1 MCSLVSARNVLERLR
16 VNDDSSH
23 AYRALALGK
32 PEGSYVALN
41 QQGHPAL
48 FVPAENHALG
58 LSQRA
63 NVVSLK
69 LGINCSLYASE
80 QGSVSGRFH
89 VLQCESSDA
98 DTVDTFVLLLDALLE
113 RLRSEQV
120 TADYLTTFF
129 RILARLFSVK
139 SAPDPAKE
147 RQGLW
152 GELLLIRLM
161 GGALAWTPFW
171 HTDPY
176 KRFDFSV
183 GPKRLEVKTTI
194 GDTRTHSFSHRQLFT
209 TGNEEVAIASFLLRQ
224 NYEGLGLRDLIA
236 ESRNALAGDPTQLA
250 KLEASV
256 RSARMNNLEEAGPC
270 FDEPDANDNLA
281 WFWAQKAPKFTQPE
295 PPGVSEARYKVDLT
309 TTAQIPGPDLI
320 SWLSS
325 WRPDAPS
332 PTTGGWG

>member
-1 MCSLVSARNVLERLR
+1 MAE
-16 VNDDSSH
+16 
-23 AYRALALGK
+23 

-41 QQGHPAL
+41 RQDHPAL
-48 FVPAENHALG
+48 FVPAKNHTLG

-69 LGINCSLYASE
+69 LGIDCSLHAGE
-80 QGSVSGRFH
+80 QGGVSGRFH

-120 TADYLTTFF
+120 TADYMTTFF

-139 SAPDPAKE
+139 SAPDPTKE

-152 GELLLIRLM
+152 GELLVMRLM
-161 GGALAWTPFW
+161 GGASTWASFW

-176 KRFDFSV
+176 KRFDFSTDR
-183 GPKRLEVKTTI
+183 KRLEVKTTL

-209 TGNEEVAIASFLLRQ
+209 TGDEEVVIASFLLHQ
-224 NYEGLGLRDLIA
+224 NPEGLSLRDLIA
-236 ESRNALAGDPTQLA
+236 ERRSELARDPIQLA

-270 FDEPDANDNLA
+270 FDEPDASANLA
-281 WFWAQKAPKFTQPE
+281 WFWAQEAPKFTQSE
-295 PPGVSEARYKVDLT
+295 PPGVSETRYKVDLA

-325 WRPDAPS
+325 WRPNAPP
-332 PTTGGWG
+332 PTTGR